1 MPLTIEFYFAI
12 VAVLIAGILR
22 GFSGFGAG
30 MVLVPSLSLLYN
42 PMVAVVSVVLLETIP
57 AIQLLPNVI
66 SKCHWRSVIP
76 MSLASIVTIPMGS
89 LILVNADVDVMR
101 NSISILVLLSVFI
114 LAIGWQY
121 KGGYS
126 LKASTITGVASGL
139 ISGATS
145 LGGLPVILY
154 YLSGSQETKVTRAS
168 IIVFLV
174 ITVLVSLLTYT
185 TYGIITSEVL
195 LRTAMLAPFFIVAIW
210 FGGRL
215 FGKASEALF
224 RMITLLL
231 LGSVGLAMLF
241 S

>member
-12 VAVLIAGILR
+12 IAVLIAGILR

-42 PMVAVVSVVLLETIP
+42 PLVAVVSVVLLEMIP

-76 MSLASIVTIPMGS
+76 MSLASVFTIPLGS
-89 LILVNADVDVMR
+89 FVLVNADADVMR
-101 NSISILVLLSVFI
+101 HSISILVLLCVFI

-121 KGGYS
+121 KGAYS
-126 LKASTITGVASGL
+126 LKASTMTGMASGL

-145 LGGLPVILY
+145 LGGLPVMLF

-168 IIVFLV
+168 IVVFLV
-174 ITVLVSLLTYT
+174 ITVLVSLVTYLSH
-185 TYGIITSEVL
+185 GIITSDIL
-195 LRTAMLAPFFIVAIW
+195 LRTVLLAPFFIVAIW

-224 RMITLLL
+224 RMITLSL
-231 LGSVGLAMLF
+231 LGSIGLAMLF
-241 S
+241 T

>member
-1 MPLTIEFYFAI
+1 MPLTVEFYFAI
-12 VAVLIAGILR
+12 IAVLIAGVLR

-30 MVLVPSLSLLYN
+30 MILVPSLSLLYN

-76 MSLASIVTIPMGS
+76 MSLASTVAIPMGS

-101 NSISILVLLSVFI
+101 ISISILVLLCVFI
-114 LAIGWQY
+114 LAIGWHY
-121 KGGYS
+121 KGGYTV
-126 LKASTITGVASGL
+126 KASTMTGVASGL

-168 IIVFLV
+168 IVVFLV
-174 ITVLVSLLTYT
+174 ITVFVSLVTYIAH
-185 TYGIITSEVL
+185 GIITSEIL
-195 LRTAMLAPFFIVAIW
+195 LRTALLAPFFIIAIW
-210 FGGRL
+210 IGGSL
-215 FGKASEALF
+215 FGKASEELF
-224 RMITLLL
+224 RMVTLSL